1 VPKPRN
7 QFLAQPDHL
16 ELMVSLVMMVLMEHP
31 VPLVH
36 QDHPDLRVQEAMVL
50 VMAVWVHLAHLAMS
64 VNLVFPV

>member
-1 VPKPRN
+1 
-7 QFLAQPDHL
+7 
-16 ELMVSLVMMVLMEHP
+16 